1 VASLARQV
9 IYPQL
14 NNLKITMNTT
24 QPLLTSVRLGSLAL
38 PNRVVM
44 APLTRMRAH
53 MPGNIPWDMNA
64 EYYRQRAEA
73 GLIITEATP
82 VSATGHGYYATPGI
96 HTDEQAEGWK
106 LVTDAV
112 HEAGGRIFLQ
122 LWHVGRLSHTDLQP
136 HGALPV
142 APSAIGAGGE
152 AYTKDGPK
160 PNPVPRALELDE
172 IADIVADFGRGAA
185 RAKKAGFD
193 GVEIHGANG
202 YLLEQFLSDHANL
215 RTDIYGGSL
224 ENRTR
229 FFREVVTAVVNEWG
243 SHRVGVRISPSNTFG
258 GIEHTD
264 RFLTYSY
271 LIHELNNFHLA
282 YIHLVEPRVAGNVDI
297 APEHDL
303 GSDRF
308 RPLVTGD
315 TKLIAAG
322 GYSQQT
328 GNLAIAA
335 GHADLI
341 AFGRNFIANPDLVE
355 RFRENAPLNRYDRST
370 FYGGTEKGYLDYPL
384 YAVMAA

>member
-1 VASLARQV
+1 MIRDMVKLQ
-9 IYPQL
+9 
-14 NNLKITMNTT
+14 ITMNTT
-24 QPLLTSVRLGSLAL
+24 QPLLTPVHLGSLHL

-53 MPGNIPWDMNA
+53 MPGNIPWELNA
-64 EYYRQRAEA
+64 EYYRQRADA
-73 GLIITEATP
+73 GLIISEATP
-82 VSATGHGYYATPGI
+82 VSAYGHGYYATPGI

-106 LVTDAV
+106 LVTKAV
-112 HEAGGRIFLQ
+112 HEEGGRMFLQ

-136 HGALPV
+136 GGVLPV
-142 APSAIGAGGE
+142 APSAIAPGGQ

-160 PNPVPRALELDE
+160 TNPTPRALELDE
-172 IADIVADFGRGAA
+172 IPGIVEDFRRGAA
-185 RAKKAGFD
+185 RARQAGFD

-202 YLLEQFLSDHANL
+202 YLLEQFLSDHANQ

-224 ENRTR
+224 ENRAR
-229 FFREVVTAVVNEWG
+229 FFLEVVAAVVEEWG

-264 RFLTYSY
+264 RWATYRY
-271 LIHELNNFHLA
+271 LVGKLNAFQLA
-282 YIHLVEPRVAGNVDI
+282 YIHLVEPRVAGNIDI
-297 APEHDL
+297 DPLHDL

-308 RPLVTGD
+308 RPLLSGD

-322 GYSQQT
+322 GYTQQT

-341 AFGRNFIANPDLVE
+341 AYGRNFIANPDLVE
-355 RFRENAPLNRYDRST
+355 RFRDNAPLNPYDRST
-370 FYGGTEKGYLDYPL
+370 FYGGTEKGYTDYPFH
-384 YAVMAA
+384 AAMAA